1 MKEAGSSHSG
11 VAWDLLDNTDVTD
24 SALLGEDS
32 SDGSDVVVVVVVEG
46 WLVVVDN
53 VKVVVVDILVVVVDV
68 EVEVLVEVMLDSSD
82 WFDMVQLL

>member
-32 SDGSDVVVVVVVEG
+32 SDGRDVVVILEVVVVVVDIV
-46 WLVVVDN
+46 N
-53 VKVVVVDILVVVVDV
+53 VVVVDKLVVVVDV
-68 EVEVLVEVMLDSSD
+68 EVEVLVEVMLVSSD
-82 WFDMVQLL
+82 WLDMVQLL